1 MTFTMPRLRRAPG
14 PVQAAETP
22 QAARADSDPASV
34 TAVQPAAPADAG
46 PLPAGHAL
54 TRPDGGRVNPFIQCL
69 MFARIKV
76 RAARRRAREA
86 SAREGNWLSGF
97 LAAKPR
103 SVNEQR
109 GYLANRRWLEPGHEG
124 GIVDRAGEAYQVAY
138 GIPGVALCN
147 AGSLTFKH
155 AYRFT
160 GVTAVL
166 LVTLF
171 AACKFVLHLPAG
183 TSIAVP
189 GVLAAILAGWWL
201 LVFAVL
207 AGRRAFA
214 QWRAER

>member
-1 MTFTMPRLRRAPG
+1 MTFAMPRLRRAPE
-14 PVQAAETP
+14 AEQDPQTP
-22 QAARADSDPASV
+22 QAARAEAEPAPV
-34 TAVQPAAPADAG
+34 TAVQPAVPADAG
-46 PLPAGHAL
+46 PVPAGHAL
-54 TRPDGGRVNPFIQCL
+54 TRPDGGRVDPFTQCL
-69 MFARIKV
+69 MFARVKL
-76 RAARRRAREA
+76 RAARRRARDA
-86 SAREGNWLSGF
+86 SDREGNWVSDF

-109 GYLANRRWLEPGHEG
+109 SYLGNRRWLEPGHEG
-124 GIVDRAGEAYQVAY
+124 GVVDRAGEAYQVAY

-166 LVTLF
+166 LVALF
-171 AACKFVLHLPAG
+171 AGCKFVLGLPAG
-183 TSIAVP
+183 TSAAVP

-201 LVFAVL
+201 LVLAVL
-207 AGRRAFA
+207 TGRRAFA